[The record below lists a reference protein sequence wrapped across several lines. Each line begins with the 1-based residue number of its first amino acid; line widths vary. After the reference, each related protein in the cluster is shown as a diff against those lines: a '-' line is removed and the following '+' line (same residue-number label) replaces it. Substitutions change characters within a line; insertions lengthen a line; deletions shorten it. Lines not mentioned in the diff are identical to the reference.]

1 MLSERDITL
10 NELAA
15 VLGTKTIVKVFE
27 PNNYKDIFITEC
39 DNFSPDWYSVFLDK
53 YGNYKVVYIGVTNY
67 KELEVNVVKPFE
79 GVI

>member
-39 DNFSPDWYSVFLDK
+39 DNFSPDWYSFFLNR
-53 YGNYKVVYIGVTNY
+53 YGNYKVAYVGITNY

-79 GVI
+79 VII